1 MQTIGERLEEARKKK
16 GISVRE
22 AAEATKIRGDY
33 LQKFEGNQFDI
44 GLTDIYV
51 RGFLKS
57 YAAFLRI
64 PADRLL
70 SDFGDLGHGETR
82 PRQPSR
88 EVYGRMD
95 VSVASSDG
103 QTERTAPGPEA
114 APQEPP
120 RHAPHIPHSPQ
131 VPHVPRSH
139 ASGLPATP
147 SISPAAVFKGG
158 ILLLCLVFLFLVIWV
173 VKSLFSSVAATPAE
187 RTPPP
192 PQAVVQAAES
202 TFNLI
207 ALDSV
212 GVRVSSLSE
221 DGRRVLSVL
230 FESTLGR
237 GRIQP
242 VPWPG
247 KVWIQA
253 NPGTNLN
260 IEYNGRRIAMP
271 LDAKT
276 QAVSNQVILPG
287 PAEMR

>member
-57 YAAFLRI
+57 YATFLRI
-64 PADRLL
+64 PPERLL
-70 SDFGDLGHGETR
+70 SDFGDLGHGDSR

-95 VSVASSDG
+95 LSVASAEENA
-103 QTERTAPGPEA
+103 ERASPAPEA
-114 APQEPP
+114 APPEPP
-120 RHAPHIPHSPQ
+120 RHAPHIAHAPQ
-131 VPHVPRSH
+131 VPHVPRAH
-139 ASGLPATP
+139 ASGLPPAP
-147 SISPAAVFKGG
+147 SISPAAVFRGG
-158 ILLLCLVFLFLVIWV
+158 IILLCALLLLLVVWV
-173 VKSLFSSVAATPAE
+173 AKSLFPSAAAPSAE
-187 RTPPP
+187 RVAPP
-192 PQAVVQAAES
+192 PQAVVQPAES
-202 TFNLI
+202 TFDLI

-212 GVRVSSLSE
+212 AVRVSSLSE

-230 FESTLGR
+230 FDSALAR
-237 GRIQP
+237 GQVQS

-247 KVWIQA
+247 RVWIQA
-253 NPGTNLN
+253 NPGANLN
-260 IEYNGRRIAMP
+260 IEYNGRTISMP
-271 LDAKT
+271 VDPKT
-276 QAVSNQVILPG
+276 RQQNQVVLYG
-287 PAEMR
+287 PREMK

>member
-16 GISVRE
+16 GVSVRE

-33 LQKFEGNQFDI
+33 LQKFENNQFDI

-57 YAAFLRI
+57 YAAFLHL
-64 PADRLL
+64 PPDRLL
-70 SDFGDLGHGETR
+70 SDYGDLGRGEAR

-95 VSVASSDG
+95 LSVAPSDE
-103 QTERTAPGPEA
+103 QPERSAQAPEA
-114 APQEPP
+114 GPTEAP
-120 RHAPHIPHSPQ
+120 RHAPHMAHSPQ

-139 ASGLPATP
+139 ASGLPAAR

-158 ILLLCLVFLFLVIWV
+158 ILLVGVLLLLLIVWV
-173 VKSLFSSVAATPAE
+173 AKSLFTSGPASPAE
-187 RTPPP
+187 RAQPP
-192 PQAVVQAAES
+192 PQAAVQPAES

-207 ALDSV
+207 ALDTV
-212 GVRVSSLSE
+212 AVRVSSLSA
-221 DGRRVLSVL
+221 DGRSVLSVL
-230 FESTLGR
+230 FDGALSR
-237 GRIQP
+237 GRTQT

-271 LDAKT
+271 PDART
-276 QAVSNQVILPG
+276 QAPSNQVILPG